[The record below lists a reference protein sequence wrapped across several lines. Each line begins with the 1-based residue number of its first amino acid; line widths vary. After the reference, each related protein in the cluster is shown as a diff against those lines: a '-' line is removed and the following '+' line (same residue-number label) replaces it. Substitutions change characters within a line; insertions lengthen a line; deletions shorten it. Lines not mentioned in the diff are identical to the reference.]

1 MWALS
6 RSFFI
11 LDIEWGYCIL
21 ENMDSGRR
29 GHLEIIASILDAC
42 RYSTRKTRVISQC
55 NMSYPQ
61 FMGYLDLLLKANLL
75 LIENDSRSNLFTVSS
90 KGKDFLKA
98 YNSVITML
106 E

>member
-1 MWALS
+1 MES
-6 RSFFI
+6 I
-11 LDIEWGYCIL
+11 
-21 ENMDSGRR
+21 NSGRR

-42 RYSTRKTRVISQC
+42 RYSTRKTRMISQC
-55 NMSYPQ
+55 NLSYPQ

-75 LIENDSRSNLFTVSS
+75 LIENNRQSLLFTVSG

-98 YNSVITML
+98 YSSVMTML